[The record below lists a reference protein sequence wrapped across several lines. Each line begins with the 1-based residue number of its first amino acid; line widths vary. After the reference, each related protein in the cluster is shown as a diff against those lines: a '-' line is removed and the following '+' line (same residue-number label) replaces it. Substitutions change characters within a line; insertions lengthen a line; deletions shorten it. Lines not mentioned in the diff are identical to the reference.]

1 MKTCPVTSLTDLEGF
16 LCGCSHCLQEVVF
29 FFPVFIF
36 CCAFVFVVRLSTF
49 IFLIFLVFSRF
60 LGFVCFLGL
69 GSDFLINYFMV
80 IPC

>member
-1 MKTCPVTSLTDLEGF
+1 M
-16 LCGCSHCLQEVVF
+16 
-29 FFPVFIF
+29 FIF
-36 CCAFVFVVRLSTF
+36 CCTFVFVVRLSTF

-60 LGFVCFLGL
+60 LRFVCFLGL